1 VNIVIPGNVGMAGAT
16 SIVTLD
22 QTALESIS
30 RDLANDG
37 LVSAKN
43 APPSPN
49 EELLPSAETESDAE
63 SE

>member
-1 VNIVIPGNVGMAGAT
+1 MAGGT

-22 QTALESIS
+22 QTALEAIS
-30 RDLANDG
+30 RDIANDG
-37 LVSAKN
+37 LVSATN

-49 EELLPSAETESDAE
+49 EELLPSADTESAAE